1 MKGMKRKL
9 LTSQQLVDEYP
20 NLPSRKNPIQPVIPI
35 TKNKNLTSPIL
46 HLTVSSLL
54 YQTLDQTSRIGG
66 GVNEH
71 SSTFHTSNKS
81 RNDEKTSSKI
91 CLYHLPR
98 IFRRPLLI
106 TNFRPLLAPFIP
118 IFIRILVNQI
128 EEECY
133 KTSWDLIFKE
143 LNESYDEAKIV
154 LLKIIQHWQ
163 NEKQLKYFV
172 NKLKLDVKIMTIR
185 LFLNELDN
193 KLLNFS
199 HSATMNIVQSPLLDL
214 FLRPNKRIREIV
226 QQITLS
232 QSCVQMDTLSFIMI
246 HLLHAWE
253 YASNPI
259 EGKVSLGRIYGNILI
274 SFSEKPELRG
284 LEPGEFKTIES
295 VLLEAILELCNFQFW
310 QQMTML
316 KIRSVFEYISDM
328 EKRFATDFRIHQE
341 ESIIQHKLTNND
353 RKTRLSKQI
362 NQEMDTMKSRNG
374 ANQKDDNDLEQI
386 TIMDMFPLFKV
397 GSNNS
402 LYKSGHS
409 KVTSSLSIQKTKIQ

>member
-71 SSTFHTSNKS
+71 SSTFHTK
-81 RNDEKTSSKI
+81 
-91 CLYHLPR
+91 
-98 IFRRPLLI
+98 
-106 TNFRPLLAPFIP
+106 
-118 IFIRILVNQI
+118 
-128 EEECY
+128 
-133 KTSWDLIFKE
+133 

-172 NKLKLDVKIMTIR
+172 NKLKLDVKIMTVR

-214 FLRPNKRIREIV
+214 FLRPNKRIRGIV

-310 QQMTML
+310 QQLTML

-328 EKRFATDFRIHQE
+328 EKRFAIDFRIHQE

-402 LYKSGHS
+402 LYKM
-409 KVTSSLSIQKTKIQ
+409 VIQKSFHHYRFKRQRSSEKKFVSVLSSIIFF